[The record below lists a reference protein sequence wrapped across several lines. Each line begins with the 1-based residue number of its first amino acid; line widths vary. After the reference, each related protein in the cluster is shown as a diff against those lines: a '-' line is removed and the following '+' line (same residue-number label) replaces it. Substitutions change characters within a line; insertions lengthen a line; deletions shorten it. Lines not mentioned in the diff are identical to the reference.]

1 MSASPTE
8 AARPGRA
15 EAPAP
20 VLTLKSP
27 AARRIP
33 EAAWALVLLTPALLL
48 LAALF
53 VYPLALSLKSA
64 VSDASGAL
72 SPINFLSV
80 LDRYSG
86 DVVYTGVVSVAAVI
100 VTDLIA
106 IAIGGYLT
114 LGENRK
120 IVAALRWLYRWPL
133 FIPMIVAGQAMRSF
147 LAKNGLMNNTFVGL
161 GLLDPAHT
169 IGLLD
174 WRGVMITFVWKQLP
188 FVALILSG
196 AMAALD
202 RGTIEAA
209 RNLGAPR
216 LRVLAEIVVPQVTGP
231 LVVASVLTFV
241 TLLSVLSVPMMINA
255 GNPSMITVDM
265 AYRITSLNDYGTA
278 NALGVVSYL
287 MTAAVAWLYL
297 RQGMRDTGGTV
308 G

>member
-8 AARPGRA
+8 AAGPGRTDGA
-15 EAPAP
+15 APT
-20 VLTLKSP
+20 LTESP
-27 AARRIP
+27 AAWRLP
-33 EAAWALVLLTPALLL
+33 EAAWALLLLTPALLL

-64 VSDASGAL
+64 VTDADGAL
-72 SPINFLSV
+72 SPANFLTV
-80 LDRYSG
+80 FDRY
-86 DVVYTGVVSVAAVI
+86 TGEVIFTAVVSVAAVI

-114 LGENRK
+114 LGDNRTA
-120 IVAALRWLYRWPL
+120 VAALRWLYRWPL

-147 LAKNGLMNNTFVGL
+147 LAKNGLMNNTFVSL

-169 IGLLD
+169 VGLLD
-174 WRGVMITFVWKQLP
+174 WRGVMITFIWKQLP
-188 FVALILSG
+188 FVALILAG
-196 AMAALD
+196 AMASLD

-209 RNLGAPR
+209 RNLGAGR
-216 LRVLAEIVVPQVTGP
+216 LRVLAEIIVPQATGP

-241 TLLSVLSVPMMINA
+241 TLLSVLSVPLMINA
-255 GNPSMITVDM
+255 GSPTMITVDM

-297 RQGMRDTGGTV
+297 RQGVRDNGGTV
-308 G
+308 R

>member
-1 MSASPTE
+1 MNASPTE

-20 VLTLKSP
+20 TLADSL

-33 EAAWALVLLTPALLL
+33 EAVWALLLLTPALVL

-53 VYPLALSLKSA
+53 VYPLALSLKSS
-64 VSDASGAL
+64 VTDASGAL
-72 SPINFLSV
+72 SPANFLIV

-86 DVVYTGVVSVAAVI
+86 DIIFTGVLSVAAVI
-100 VTDLIA
+100 ITNLIA

-114 LGENRK
+114 LGESRVA
-120 IVAALRWLYRWPL
+120 VAALRWLYRWPL

-161 GLLDPAHT
+161 GLLTPTHT
-169 IGLLD
+169 VGLLD
-174 WRGVMITFVWKQLP
+174 WRGVMITFIWKQLP
-188 FVALILSG
+188 FVTLILAG
-196 AMAALD
+196 AMASLD

-209 RNLGAPR
+209 RNLGAGR
-216 LRVLAEIVVPQVTGP
+216 LRALVEIIVPQVTGP

-297 RQGMRDTGGTV
+297 RQGVRENGGV
-308 G
+308 AR

>member
-1 MSASPTE
+1 MNASPTE
-8 AARPGRA
+8 TARPGRA
-15 EAPAP
+15 ETPAP
-20 VLTLKSP
+20 TLAYTP
-27 AARRIP
+27 AARRMP
-33 EAAWALVLLTPALLL
+33 EAAWALLLLTPALVL

-53 VYPLALSLKSA
+53 VYPLALSLKSS
-64 VSDASGAL
+64 VTDASGAL
-72 SPINFLSV
+72 SPGNFLTV

-86 DVVYTGVVSVAAVI
+86 DVIFTGVMSVAAAI
-100 VTDLIA
+100 ITDLIA

-114 LGENRK
+114 LGEHSAS
-120 IVAALRWLYRWPL
+120 VAALRWLYRWPL
-133 FIPMIVAGQAMRSF
+133 FIPFIVAGQAMRSF
-147 LAKNGLMNNTFVGL
+147 LAKNGLMNNTFVSL
-161 GLLDPAHT
+161 GLVTPAHT

-174 WRGVMITFVWKQLP
+174 WRGVMIAFIWKQLP
-188 FVALILSG
+188 FVALILAG
-196 AMAALD
+196 AMASLD

-216 LRVLAEIVVPQVTGP
+216 LRVLFEIIVPQVTGP

-255 GNPSMITVDM
+255 GNPSMITIDM

-297 RQGMRDTGGTV
+297 RQGVREHGGPSR
-308 G
+308 